1 LAGHNDEMASYDFNW
16 LWTEL
21 GVSELRR

>member
-1 LAGHNDEMASYDFNW
+1 MAGHNDEMATYDFRW

-21 GVSELRR
+21 GVNELRR